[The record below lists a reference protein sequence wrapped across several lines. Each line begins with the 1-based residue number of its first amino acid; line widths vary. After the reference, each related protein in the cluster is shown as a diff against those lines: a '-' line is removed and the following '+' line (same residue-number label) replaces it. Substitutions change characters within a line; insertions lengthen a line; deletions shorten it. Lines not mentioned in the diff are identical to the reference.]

1 MITGVVWCEM
11 TEWYCGLWRKGNN
24 YYTSNSRSIVLKY
37 FFLYFIFVC
46 NREKITLI
54 SLCFVSVSYRL
65 YLQRVNVLLT
75 RVFVLWV
82 FNGQGRYDLQYT
94 EFNGGIL
101 HCIIYMYTLCLLPN
115 PIYVYIL
122 SFSLFIDLSIYMYIK
137 KYCSNKNT
145 LHEF

>member
-94 EFNGGIL
+94 EFYTCIHCACCPIL
-101 HCIIYMYTLCLLPN
+101 FMY
-115 PIYVYIL
+115 V
-122 SFSLFIDLSIYMYIK
+122 FSLSLSLSIYLYTCIL
-137 KYCSNKNT
+137 KNT
-145 LHEF
+145 VEIKIHCMSSSINI